1 MVFPGH
7 RTFCTVLRHVDP
19 IGDAM
24 LRAQGGVF
32 ARLRHWAF
40 REIHC
45 RKVPVADA
53 KRDALVRFGVTGR
66 MFNGVRFDLDQ
77 AVNGWRKGLEWRVGN
92 IKDQIEATR
101 ERIASLLR
109 QFAKAETKSRRKAKK
124 SAVRLKRRR
133 LDVLKGRLD
142 VAERELAAGRP
153 RVCFGGGA
161 DLRRRDL
168 ARWRERRA
176 TRINIVGATG
186 ETCGNQS
193 VHWDGTTLRVL
204 LPAALTDPDWHE
216 GKRYAKPRKASP
228 EDWLVFP
235 DVTFR
240 YGQDELLRAVED
252 RRAVT
257 WLVFLADDGRWH
269 AHATVTDF
277 ATDVVTLGVEWGAV
291 GLDLNVGEVA
301 VTAVDRFGNAKRR
314 LHLPFPVAGT
324 PEGKARGMMGEAAR
338 AITDLCLELHLP
350 LAREVLDFSKK
361 KAGPARVRAGPR
373 AAAVVVGLLE
383 VLRPA
388 GRALRPPGRGGRP
401 GRPGLHVGHR
411 DQEIR
416 GGAGDEPPPRRGAGH
431 RPARAGSGR
440 TPRLPRRHPPRRSWK
455 EPSQDGRA
463 TVGQGAVGCR
473 GRTRR
478 RPSGPRGR
486 GVQWCG
492 RGRPTRPPA
501 PWRPEEGQPPPRRA
515 ACRSRRRAP
524 KSGAPLP
531 RRQTDRD
538 TRSRETPDTQNNNG
552 PARRPGNGSVTP
564 SGVPSNWRAASLPD
578 AQDTR

>member
-53 KRDALVRFGVTGR
+53 KRDALTRFGVTGR

-77 AVNGWRKGLEWRVGN
+77 AVNGWRKGLEWRIGN
-92 IKDQIEATR
+92 IKDQIEATQ

-109 QFAKAETKSRRKAKK
+109 QFAKAETKGKRKAKK

-133 LDVLKGRLD
+133 LDVLKSRLE
-142 VAERELAAGRP
+142 VAERQLAAGRP
-153 RVCFGGGA
+153 RVCFGGDA

-176 TRINIVGATG
+176 TRIALVGATG

-193 VHWDGTTLRVL
+193 VHWDGRTLRVL

-216 GKRYAKPRKASP
+216 GKRYAKPRIARP

-269 AHATVTDF
+269 AHATVTDL
-277 ATDVVTLGVEWGAV
+277 ATDLVTLGVEWGAV

-301 VTAVDRFGNAKRR
+301 VTVVDRFGNANCR

-338 AITDLCLELHLP
+338 VGGDQQRPVAHRRACV
-350 LAREVLDFSKK
+350 LAGARL
-361 KAGPARVRAGPR
+361 GPVRRAGQHG
-373 AAAVVVGLLE
+373 AD
-383 VLRPA
+383 LR
-388 GRALRPPGRGGRP
+388 R
-401 GRPGLHVGHR
+401 
-411 DQEIR
+411 
-416 GGAGDEPPPRRGAGH
+416 
-431 RPARAGSGR
+431 
-440 TPRLPRRHPPRRSWK
+440 
-455 EPSQDGRA
+455 
-463 TVGQGAVGCR
+463 
-473 GRTRR
+473 
-478 RPSGPRGR
+478 
-486 GVQWCG
+486 
-492 RGRPTRPPA
+492 
-501 PWRPEEGQPPPRRA
+501 
-515 ACRSRRRAP
+515 ACRSRASRAGVARDARADRALGRLGLRLVTLAPALRAGLTPSCLRHSPLCDSDACASLMRRQSARAMRTGRVVVPRSSQCGCAEP
-524 KSGAPLP
+524 KSIP
-531 RRQTDRD
+531 
-538 TRSRETPDTQNNNG
+538 TQAI
-552 PARRPGNGSVTP
+552 PAALAARAAC
-564 SGVPSNWRAASLPD
+564 SGVVLTGSSSANACRRMRTAISSCFGSTGGTVMPSRASTLAPRQPGL
-578 AQDTR
+578 R